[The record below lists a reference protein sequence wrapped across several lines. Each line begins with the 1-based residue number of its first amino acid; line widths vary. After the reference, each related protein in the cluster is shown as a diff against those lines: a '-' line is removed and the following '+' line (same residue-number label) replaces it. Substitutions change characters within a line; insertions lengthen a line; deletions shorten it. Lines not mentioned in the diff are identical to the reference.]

1 MGEGVC
7 VLSLLLQFKVYVHFI
22 VSFYYF
28 TFILGRIFSYA
39 VGVCVPMFRFKRRNS
54 KNYFFIFIDKSNSIN
69 TGIPIYTET

>member
-39 VGVCVPMFRFKRRNS
+39 VGVCADV
-54 KNYFFIFIDKSNSIN
+54 SIQKEEKQKLLF
-69 TGIPIYTET
+69 YHHWQK